1 MSLPPSEIPLG
12 AMRFNSDSRKLEYW
26 MGSAWMQVKTFSPN
40 LGDATNSTDT
50 TGGSRALIF
59 GGEEPATNLIEFITI
74 ESQGNGTDFADLS
87 QAARAVGACAS
98 NVRAFRFGGYRD
110 SPGSYTDTI
119 DFGVFSSQ
127 SDFTDFGDMSAARF
141 NLSVVSNQTRGVAF
155 GGEIPSP
162 FHNEMQYITMTSAGN
177 TVDFGDLTQ
186 DLRASSNHACNPTR
200 GFAVGGYVSPGTTN
214 SVIESWS
221 IPTTGNSAN
230 FSSLRTAIFSNTVS
244 SNSTRALSIG
254 GRTPSAVD
262 NVEKVELI
270 SGGTGTDF
278 GTISQTNN
286 IMGSTGNSTRI
297 VAMGGN
303 RGASP
308 YPPQDR
314 IEYFQISTGGQ
325 AGDFGDLGTAQDYP
339 DACSNA
345 HGGLG

>member
-12 AMRFNSDSRKLEYW
+12 AIRFNSDTNKFEYW
-26 MGSAWMQVKTFSPN
+26 MGSAWMQIQTFSPN
-40 LGDATNSTDT
+40 LN
-50 TGGSRALIF
+50 GGSRALIF

-87 QAARAVGACAS
+87 QAARAVGACSS

-119 DFGVFSSQ
+119 DFGIFSSQ
-127 SDFTDFGDMSAARF
+127 SNFTDFGDMSAARF
-141 NLSVVSNQTRGVAF
+141 NLSVVSNQTRGIAF

-186 DLRASSNHACNPTR
+186 DLRASSNHACNPIR

-221 IPTTGNSAN
+221 IPTTGNSTS
-230 FSSLRTAIFSNTVS
+230 FSNLNTAIFSNTVS
-244 SNSTRALSIG
+244 SNSTRALSIA
-254 GRTPSAVD
+254 GRTPSAQD

-270 SGGTGTDF
+270 SGGNGVDF
-278 GTISQTNN
+278 GNISQTNN

-303 RGASP
+303 KGASP
-308 YPPQDR
+308 YPAQTR
-314 IEYFQISTGGQ
+314 IEMLNISTGGQ